1 MTDVSSALKLINL
14 PGDSEQPLPNGYQ
27 FSDEELAVAIEKE
40 KQLQQ
45 KDEDCRAF
53 LAAKNSM
60 ESFILEMRMA
70 PQRKFGETINSSE
83 LNQVQIVALLS
94 TLIFYCLK

>member
-1 MTDVSSALKLINL
+1 ML
-14 PGDSEQPLPNGYQ
+14 PSRHQLSNV
-27 FSDEELAVAIEKE
+27 ELAAAIDME

-70 PQRKFGETINSSE
+70 PQRKFGETINASE
-83 LNQVQIVALLS
+83 LNKV
-94 TLIFYCLK
+94 K